1 MARAWWTALIAVALL
16 AFGVAGCGSSQSGT
30 TVRRIALV
38 APYGNNEPQWT
49 SRARGAVAGYPSQLE
64 ISVDTIDASRTTD
77 IRGLLEQAS
86 HDHNQLVIAH
96 DSRYA
101 DVAEAVAADTKV
113 PELVWGERP
122 HAKKGLVGQITVQ
135 DKEGGYMVGVI
146 AAEAAITRRLAIIV
160 LAEGSDWDTATW
172 NRMAGGYVAG
182 ARSIDPREQVRYVEV
197 GQSGPTTPEALYALT
212 NRLLKAGSQYILV
225 LGGSATVGAL
235 RAIEDFRGEN
245 QYVGVIGDRA
255 EVNRENIVLS
265 SILYD
270 FKPAFREAV
279 VDVRR
284 GRFGQRPY
292 ALTLA
297 NGGISVLSTGRT
309 PSNATQAAEAAKTK
323 LEQGQ
328 ITVPVT
334 STAEAVQ
341 ALIAQRPQG

>member
-1 MARAWWTALIAVALL
+1 MARAWWTTLAVVAALAI
-16 AFGVAGCGSSQSGT
+16 GVAGCGSSGSGT
-30 TVRRIALV
+30 AVRRIALV
-38 APYGNNEPQWT
+38 APYGSNEPQWT
-49 SRARGAVAGYPSQLE
+49 SRALGAVAGYRSQLA
-64 ISVDTIDASRTTD
+64 IRVDTIDASRTTD

-86 HDHNQLVIAH
+86 HAGNQLVIAH

-135 DKEGGYMVGVI
+135 DKEGGYMAGVV
-146 AAEAAITRRLAIIV
+146 AATSAITRRLAVIV

-172 NRMAGGYVAG
+172 NRTAGGYVAG
-182 ARSIDPREQVRYVEV
+182 ARSVDPGEQIRYVEV
-197 GQSGPTTPEALYALT
+197 GQSSPTTPEALYAVT
-212 NRLLKAGSQYILV
+212 HRLLKAGSQFVLV

-245 QYVGVIGDRA
+245 QYVGVIGDKA
-255 EVNRENIVLS
+255 EVNKENIVLA

-292 ALTLA
+292 ALTLVD
-297 NGGISVLSTGRT
+297 GGISVMTTGRT
-309 PSNATQAAEAAKTK
+309 PGEATTAAEAAKTK
-323 LEQGQ
+323 LEEGQ
-328 ITVPVT
+328 IRVPVT

-341 ALIAQRPQG
+341 ALIAQRAQG

>member
-1 MARAWWTALIAVALL
+1 MALAVVAAVAI
-16 AFGVAGCGSSQSGT
+16 GMVGCGGT
-30 TVRRIALV
+30 SRPDVRRIALV
-38 APYGNNEPQWT
+38 APFGNNEPQWT
-49 SRARGAVAGYPSQLE
+49 SKAVGALAGYPSQLE
-64 ISVDTIDASRTTD
+64 IRVDTVDASQTTD
-77 IRGLLEQAS
+77 VRGLLEQAS
-86 HDHNQLVIAH
+86 HEHNQLVIAH

-101 DVAEAVAADTKV
+101 DVAEAVAADTRV

-135 DKEGGYMVGVI
+135 DKEGGYMAGVI
-146 AAEAAITRRLAIIV
+146 AAEAAITRRLAIVV
-160 LAEGSDWDTATW
+160 LAEGSAWDTATW
-172 NRMAGGYVAG
+172 NRMAGGFVAG
-182 ARSIDPREQVRYVEV
+182 ARSIDPREQIRYAEV
-197 GQSGPTTPEALYALT
+197 GQGSPTTPEQLHAVT
-212 NRLLKAGSQYILV
+212 TSLLKAGSQHIFV

-235 RAIEDFRGEN
+235 RAVEDARSES
-245 QYVGVIGDRA
+245 QYVGVIGDKA

-265 SILYD
+265 SVLYD

-297 NGGISVLSTGRT
+297 NGGISLLSTGRT

-328 ITVPVT
+328 ISVPVT

-341 ALIAQRPQG
+341 ALIAGQG